1 MTKQRKTTST
11 KQRFL
16 QKKKNRIRIFSRTHF
31 GPEQMHVVFVARLD
45 FRVFCLVLPRRGVVY
60 PRIINFHYNNET
72 GIFRPR
78 RYYNARYN
86 NASSRAEGYKLLSE
100 SNTRTHLRPIK
111 TILFFLRTRSVTHQ
125 SRGAQNERY
134 FKRKIPNVRRNS
146 SEILMI
152 NLHECTFDSFIK
164 LAFPVARL

>member
-1 MTKQRKTTST
+1 MTKQHTTTST

-16 QKKKNRIRIFSRTHF
+16 QKKNRIRIFSRTHF

-78 RYYNARYN
+78 RYYNARYY

-111 TILFFLRTRSVTHQ
+111 TILFFYELVLLPISHGAHTERTL
-125 SRGAQNERY
+125 
-134 FKRKIPNVRRNS
+134 F
-146 SEILMI
+146 
-152 NLHECTFDSFIK
+152 
-164 LAFPVARL
+164 